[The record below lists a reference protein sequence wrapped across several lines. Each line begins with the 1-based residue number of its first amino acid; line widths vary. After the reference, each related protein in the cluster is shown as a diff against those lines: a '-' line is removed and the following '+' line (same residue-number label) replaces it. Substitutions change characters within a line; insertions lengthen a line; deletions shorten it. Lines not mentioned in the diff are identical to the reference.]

1 MSKIQTMKQW
11 QMETNVMYVVS
22 LLSQVT
28 RTIGANDALLK
39 NVLPQGWG
47 LSSLEG
53 YFKFVQKDF
62 QAKETDFAE
71 ISKVLKLSKR
81 SINILKVFPSEKEKG
96 FVTVRMNVVV
106 ATTNSKV
113 LIYEQALDAI
123 KMSALSK

>member
-39 NVLPQGWG
+39 NVLPQGWR
-47 LSSLEG
+47 LSPLEG
-53 YFKFVQKDF
+53 YFKFVEKDF
-62 QAKETDFAE
+62 QAKEKDFEE

-81 SINILKVFPSEKEKG
+81 SIKILSVFPSTEKG

-113 LIYEQALDAI
+113 LIYEQALDAV
-123 KMSALSK
+123 KMSNLGK